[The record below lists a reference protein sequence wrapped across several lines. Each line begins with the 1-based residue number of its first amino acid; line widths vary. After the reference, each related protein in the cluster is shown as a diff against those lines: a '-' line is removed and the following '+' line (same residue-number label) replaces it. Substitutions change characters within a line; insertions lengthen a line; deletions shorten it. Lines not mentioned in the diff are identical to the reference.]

1 MRLIGLA
8 VVLALSFTL
17 VSLAAAA
24 QQAVKAYHIGVLAG
38 GSQQVSAAPKLLPKA
53 LRDLG
58 YIEGQNLTI
67 EWRFAHGDPARLP
80 ELAAELVSLKV
91 DVLLTVF
98 MPEVLAA
105 RRATASIPIV
115 MMASADPVGNG
126 LVASLARPGGNIT
139 GMTIQPP
146 EFGGKQVE
154 LIKQAVPKVSRL
166 AVVWEPLFPGFMA
179 YYQHAQTAA
188 RALGITLISI
198 EIAKPSDLEVAFARI
213 RKEHADGLAVWPTQ
227 AFAVQMPRVLEFA
240 VQNRLPSIYPTR
252 TFMGSGG
259 LMSYGTDFNEI
270 YSRIAAYVDRILK
283 GAKPA
288 DLPVEQPTRYELVVN
303 LREAK
308 ALGLTIPPALL
319 LRADQVIE

>member
-1 MRLIGLA
+1 MRRIGLA

-17 VSLAAAA
+17 VSLAGEA
-24 QQAVKAYHIGVLAG
+24 QQAGKAYRIGVLAG
-38 GSQQVSAAPKLLPKA
+38 GSQQVSPAPKLLPKA

-58 YIEGQNLTI
+58 YIEGQNLAI

-80 ELAAELVSLKV
+80 ELAADLVSLKV

-115 MMASADPVGNG
+115 MIASADPVGNG

-154 LIKQAVPKVSRL
+154 LIKQAVPRVSRL

-188 RALGITLISI
+188 RALGITPIAI
-198 EIAKPSDLEVAFARI
+198 EIAN
-213 RKEHADGLAVWPTQ
+213 DGLAVWPSQ
-227 AFAVQMPRVLEFA
+227 AFAVHVPRVLEFA

-259 LMSYGTDFNEI
+259 LMSHGTDLNEI
-270 YSRIAAYVDRILK
+270 YSRDAAYVDRIMK

-288 DLPVEQPTRYELVVN
+288 ELPVEQPTRYELVVN

-308 ALGLTIPPALL
+308 TLGLTIPPALL